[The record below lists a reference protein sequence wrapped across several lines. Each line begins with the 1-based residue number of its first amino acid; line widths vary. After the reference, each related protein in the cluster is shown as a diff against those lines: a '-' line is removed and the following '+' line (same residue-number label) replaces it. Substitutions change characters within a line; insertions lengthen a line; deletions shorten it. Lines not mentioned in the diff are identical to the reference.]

1 MYGGN
6 VRTGMLSS
14 YMPLTGNPFAYQ
26 GPVLPDRLID
36 RRAELEVLQRAAANR
51 IAIRLVAPRR
61 YGKTSLLDAH
71 VAAMRAV
78 GHRALR
84 VDLSRVGTV
93 ADVAARVAVAYGAL
107 PGDPGR
113 TVRRWASR
121 LGVEL
126 GVGAA
131 KLTLGPAARAMVA
144 DDARAALIDLLDIP
158 ARLHAADGDLTVV
171 CLDEFQDLLVADDGL
186 DGLVRSVI
194 QHHGDGVAYVYAGS
208 QPSMMRAL
216 FADRER
222 PFYGQARPLSLP
234 TLPSA
239 EAASDLAAIFAAAGL
254 EPGDA
259 VDRIL
264 TFTGG
269 HPQRTM
275 LLAHHLFERLD
286 TGAGDSGE
294 DDLAAGALDDAVLE
308 TGDAHQA
315 VWDGLPRSERI
326 VTLGLADGVPPTSP
340 RLAEEH
346 RVARST
352 LQAAL
357 RRLETAE
364 QLVVR
369 SDGGRPELLD
379 PLFGE
384 WLRRR

>member
-1 MYGGN
+1 
-6 VRTGMLSS
+6 MLSS
-14 YMPLTGNPFAYQ
+14 YMSSHANPFAYQ
-26 GPVLPDRLID
+26 GPVVPDRLID
-36 RRAELEVLQRAAANR
+36 RRAELEALQRAAANR

-84 VDLSRVGTV
+84 VDFSRVGTV

-113 TVRRWASR
+113 TVRRWAGR

-131 KLTLGPAARAMVA
+131 KLTLGPAARPVVA

-186 DGLVRSVI
+186 DGLLRSVI
-194 QHHGDGVAYVYAGS
+194 QHHGDAVAYVYAGS

-239 EAASDLAAIFAAAGL
+239 EAASDLAAIFEAAGL

-264 TFTGG
+264 SFTGG

-286 TGAGDSGE
+286 GGAADPGADE
-294 DDLAAGALDDAVLE
+294 DLAERALDDAVLE

-315 VWDGLPRSERI
+315 VWDGLPRPERI
-326 VTLGLADGVPPTSP
+326 VALGLADGIPPTSP

-357 RRLETAE
+357 RRLEKAE
-364 QLVVR
+364 QLVLR

-379 PLFGE
+379 PLLGE

>member
-1 MYGGN
+1 MIF
-6 VRTGMLSS
+6 T
-14 YMPLTGNPFAYQ
+14 YMAPLGNPFAYQ
-26 GPVLPDRLID
+26 GPVRPDQLID
-36 RRAELEVLQRAAANR
+36 RRSELEGLQHAAANR

-61 YGKTSLLDAH
+61 FGKTSLLDAH
-71 VAAMRAV
+71 AAAMRAV

-93 ADVAARVAVAYGAL
+93 ADVAARVAAAYAGL

-113 TVRRWASR
+113 AVRRWAAR
-121 LGVEL
+121 LGVEI

-131 KLTLGPAARAMVA
+131 KVTLGPAARQVA
-144 DDARAALIDLLDIP
+144 SDDARAALIDLLDVP

-194 QHHGDGVAYVYAGS
+194 QHHADGVAYVYAGS

-234 TLPSA
+234 VLPPR
-239 EAASDLAAIFAAAGL
+239 EAAEDVEALLEDAGL
-254 EPGDA
+254 RAGDA

-264 TFTGG
+264 AFTGG

-275 LLAHHLFERLD
+275 LLAHHLFEELD
-286 TGAGDSGE
+286 ARAGQESG
-294 DDLAAGALDDAVLE
+294 DDPAEVALAAALAE
-308 TGDAHQA
+308 TADAHQA
-315 VWDGLPRSERI
+315 VWDGLGRPDRI
-326 VTLGLADGVPPTSP
+326 VLLGLADDLPPTSS

-346 RVARST
+346 RIPRST

-357 RRLETAE
+357 ARLEAAE
-364 QLVVR
+364 QHVLR
-369 SDGGRPELLD
+369 DEDGRPRLLD
-379 PLFGE
+379 PLLGE